1 MIFSQN
7 TQVIYK
13 EMQGVID
20 FVCDKYVVIV
30 LHTEPQYNPPRLL
43 VYRENFKQLEVTQP
57 GALKVSS

>member
-20 FVCDKYVVIV
+20 FVCDKYVVIQ
-30 LHTEPQYNPPRLL
+30 LQTKPQYTAPRVL
-43 VYRENFKQLEVTQP
+43 VYRENYKQVEI
-57 GALKVSS
+57 LKASTR

>member
-20 FVCDKYVVIV
+20 FVCDKYVVIQ
-30 LHTEPQYNPPRLL
+30 LQTKPEYTAPRLL
-43 VYRENFKQLEVTQP
+43 VYQEDYKQIEI
-57 GALKVSS
+57 LKASTR